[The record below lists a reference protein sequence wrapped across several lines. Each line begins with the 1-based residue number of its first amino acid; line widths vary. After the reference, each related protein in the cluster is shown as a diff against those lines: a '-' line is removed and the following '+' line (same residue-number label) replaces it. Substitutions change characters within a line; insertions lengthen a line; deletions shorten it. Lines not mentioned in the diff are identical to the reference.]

1 MILETAFAFLIVS
14 KCLVTHAALSSV
26 SAIPL
31 SRRPSE
37 CMNKQT
43 CFWQTLTSLDVKA
56 LRHTEETRSIYTPLK
71 SFMFSAGYREDLL
84 GMGAGRNRQKS
95 QEERN

>member
-1 MILETAFAFLIVS
+1 MILETAFASLIIS

-31 SRRPSE
+31 SRWPSE

-43 CFWQTLTSLDVKA
+43 CFWQTLPSLDVKA
-56 LRHTEETRSIYTPLK
+56 LRHTEETWSIYTSLK
-71 SFMFSAGYREDLL
+71 SFMFSVGYCEDLL